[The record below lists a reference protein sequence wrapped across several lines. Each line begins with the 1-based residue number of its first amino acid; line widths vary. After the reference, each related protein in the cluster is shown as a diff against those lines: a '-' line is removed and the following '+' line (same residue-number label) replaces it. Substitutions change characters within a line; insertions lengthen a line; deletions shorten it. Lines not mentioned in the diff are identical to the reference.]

1 MRVRGICAVF
11 ITVVAFA
18 LPAVAEPEGEPWT
31 LSGRIQGSSNSAGLV
46 LKADPT
52 LGYSFNH
59 YFQTYFGLPVYF
71 VNPSSTIQTATGSG
85 FMSGLGNA
93 YVGFR
98 LGMDREAVDFASVL
112 EATAPTGDKANGF
125 STGRATIDWT
135 NRFSHSFSSLTPFVT
150 AGLANTVSDTAF
162 FVRPFTSL
170 GIVSHF
176 DGGAK
181 FNLSKFVEVGAS
193 AYAIRAAGQ
202 QTIISKTFKDTSTTS
217 VSSGSVSPAMAKAVL
232 STPAAKSWARRISR
246 TTTVF
251 RHGLRRMRVQTWIFR
266 LVTREARVTT
276 SIRCSLESDSAW
288 VNEGEEN
295 CHEESSYVTGFSN
308 LGCIP
313 ELLFG
318 GGPGKRMPI
327 VVRVRLSARGTAR
340 ASVTIMNK
348 RRLVP
353 MQKVLMTPMPTGKR
367 SSTSVFK
374 TTRPLRRSYRACCRR
389 VRT

>member
-1 MRVRGICAVF
+1 MRVRGIGAVF

-59 YFQTYFGLPVYF
+59 HFQTYFGLPVYF

-135 NRFSHSFSSLTPFVT
+135 NRFSHSFSSLTPFVS

-181 FNLSKFVEVGAS
+181 FNLSKFADVGAS

-202 QTIISKTFKDTSTTS
+202 QTIISKTFKDTSATSGTTGS
-217 VSSGSVSPAMAKAVL
+217 ASAGNGKSGGFDTGRKVV
-232 STPAAKSWARRISR
+232 
-246 TTTVF
+246 
-251 RHGLRRMRVQTWIFR
+251 G
-266 LVTREARVTT
+266 
-276 SIRCSLESDSAW
+276 SADLA
-288 VNEGEEN
+288 NDN
-295 CHEESSYVTGFSN
+295 GFSTWFAAHASSN
-308 LGCIP
+308 MDFQVGYTRSAGYDLNT
-313 ELLFG
+313 LFFG
-318 GGPGKRMPI
+318 VGFRVGK
-327 VVRVRLSARGTAR
+327 
-340 ASVTIMNK
+340 
-348 RRLVP
+348 
-353 MQKVLMTPMPTGKR
+353 
-367 SSTSVFK
+367 
-374 TTRPLRRSYRACCRR
+374 
-389 VRT
+389 